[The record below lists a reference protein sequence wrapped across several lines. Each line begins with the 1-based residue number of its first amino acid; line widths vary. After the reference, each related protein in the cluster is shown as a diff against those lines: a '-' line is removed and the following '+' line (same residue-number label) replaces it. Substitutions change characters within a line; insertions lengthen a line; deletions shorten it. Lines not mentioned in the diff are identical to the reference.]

1 MVITIDLSEI
11 RERQAG
17 PVPEEITKILLDYA
31 KDIKE
36 GNAWTWRTLRDSQC
50 NPVGDIT
57 VIK

>member
-1 MVITIDLSEI
+1 MKMVITIDLSEI
-11 RERQAG
+11 KAG

-36 GNAWTWRTLRDSQC
+36 GNAWPWRTLRDSQC

-57 VIK
+57 LIK